1 MTLPNFLLEANPVGN
16 PYPKVMKYTSSFSN
30 NPRKRNQKFNKKPPI
45 EFNLPKMKSTWANYT
60 DHSPLVDQAKWWF
73 RIREFSQK
81 TPLVQVWEL
90 YADLP
95 RYVAFK
101 VIAQFPHLIFW
112 HTKMLVLCPDLL
124 LGLVIPPPHWQ
135 RSVHHPPLMTRR
147 HRSFPGPQRKVS
159 VVDLFLMGFCWGL
172 AVSSGVPGKMVGNLG
187 ETSRC

>member
-101 VIAQFPHLIFW
+101 VIAQFPHLIFLAYKNACTLPW
-112 HTKMLVLCPDLL
+112 PAVRIGDSPTPLAALSPPPSVDDETTSLVPGAPKKSVRGRFVSDGFL
-124 LGLVIPPPHWQ
+124 LGV
-135 RSVHHPPLMTRR
+135 
-147 HRSFPGPQRKVS
+147 G
-159 VVDLFLMGFCWGL
+159 GFFGGSWKDG
-172 AVSSGVPGKMVGNLG
+172 
-187 ETSRC
+187 R